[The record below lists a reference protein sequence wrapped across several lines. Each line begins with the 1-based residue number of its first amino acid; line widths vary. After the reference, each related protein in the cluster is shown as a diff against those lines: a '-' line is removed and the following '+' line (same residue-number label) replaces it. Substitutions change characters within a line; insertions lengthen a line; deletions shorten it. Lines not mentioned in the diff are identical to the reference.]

1 MAEPTDSTATTDSA
15 ALTSGLGAQLAI
27 HVGRLLDNCRR
38 SVVDL
43 TVDELNHQPGPTA
56 HSIGFD
62 IWHVVRTADN
72 VLFFVF
78 DRDQPVW
85 LRGGYQERFALPKV
99 AQGTGMTD
107 EEARA
112 LRFPEP
118 AAFVA
123 YIDEVK
129 TAALAKLEGMSL
141 DELSQVTKLNPWGER
156 TKGEHVLQVLVAHGN
171 GHVGRCSMA
180 RALLGK
186 DDLGI

>member
-1 MAEPTDSTATTDSA
+1 MSEAPTED
-15 ALTSGLGAQLAI
+15 GIQLGDQLAL
-27 HVGRLLDNCRR
+27 HLDRLLENCRR
-38 SVVDL
+38 SVEDL
-43 TVDELNHQPGPTA
+43 TVEELNRQPSERA

-62 IWHVVRTADN
+62 IWHVVRTVDN

-78 DRDQPVW
+78 DRERPIW
-85 LRGGYQERFALPKV
+85 LQEGYDARFGLPKV

-118 AAFVA
+118 PVFVEYIEAVRAAA
-123 YIDEVK
+123 PARLRAM
-129 TAALAKLEGMSL
+129 TAADLA
-141 DELSQVTKLNPWGER
+141 VTTTLNPWGER
-156 TKGEHVLQVLVAHGN
+156 SKAEHVLQVLIAHGN
-171 GHVGRCSMA
+171 GHVGRCSLA

>member
-1 MAEPTDSTATTDSA
+1 MTDSTDTTQGVS
-15 ALTSGLGAQLAI
+15 LSEQLAL
-27 HVGRLLDNCRR
+27 HVARLLDNCRR
-38 SVVDL
+38 SVEDL
-43 TVDELNHQPGPTA
+43 TIEELNHQPGPTA

-72 VLFFVF
+72 VVFFVF
-78 DRDQPVW
+78 DREQPVW
-85 LRGGYQERFALPKV
+85 LRGNFEERFGLPKV

-118 AAFVA
+118 AEFCE
-123 YIDEVK
+123 YIDATKDAV
-129 TAALAKLEGMSL
+129 
-141 DELSQVTKLNPWGER
+141 VTKLRGMTPEQLAEVTKVNPWGER
-156 TKGEHVLQVLVAHGN
+156 TKAEHVLQVLIAHGN

-186 DDLGI
+186 HDLGI